1 MINKCSF
8 TTTSANTWRNTLNCN
23 GGISKVI
30 SDKQKSF
37 VLKPNLKALCVV
49 LFLKVSQSNEQ
60 TEIIHVLWQKCV
72 WGSSKLKAFDSITLL
87 FSLFAVLTI
96 FWPSLLFFSYITAST
111 NKNRS
116 CSNRFNLSPGIRAS
130 KKKLVLKSEGLGP
143 RCSLPIRRSQP
154 ALSARISSPRDKLQP
169 VTALAPWQPTYV
181 RGSERRLA
189 LRSCLRV
196 GSVCP
201 SMQSS
206 RLPGN
211 EMWPRHLLV

>member
-72 WGSSKLKAFDSITLL
+72 WGSSLSLKAFDSITLV

-130 KKKLVLKSEGLGP
+130 KKKTRPQVRGTRPALLPSYQAITTGPVCSHQLAPRQATACDSLGP
-143 RCSLPIRRSQP
+143 LATHICPWQRAQ
-154 ALSARISSPRDKLQP
+154 ASAEELSPR
-169 VTALAPWQPTYV
+169 WQ
-181 RGSERRLA
+181 RLSLHA
-189 LRSCLRV
+189 VEPPAR
-196 GSVCP
+196 
-201 SMQSS
+201 
-206 RLPGN
+206 
-211 EMWPRHLLV
+211 